1 MTDPIGSTYINQTY
15 SFDDDNTGLTISG
28 RAQPKHTDIDDTYL
42 TSTTNLLLKFA
53 QSHELQIITDIDQRP
68 EVYSHAHFFDP
79 KFYATQNPDLAKH
92 GITTE
97 TELKDHWLTYGIHE
111 ERQGSPDFNAKWYLS
126 HYSDL
131 GKNGIKTT
139 EDAIRHYADHGRFE
153 GSGGRKTSSLT
164 SDVPFSADLKMDI
177 YQPVNPEEKKVPVV
191 INLVGGGWAS
201 AEKDHPAMQTMGK
214 DFAKNGIAMISPEY
228 HTAPSHTYPAQ
239 MQDIDSVLKYVKD
252 HAEENNWDLD
262 NITLAGGSAG
272 GHLVLQHSMNPKFDN
287 NPELPKVKNVIAIAP
302 ATDLTIDLDGSAETL
317 VSNFLGTEDMT
328 DEQEVAVEKEASP
341 TTYVTEPSDKR
352 FYFSYGLQDTRT
364 NPATQAL
371 PFIRDMQSAGQDITV
386 DSHSEGKHGDWLVPN
401 QKQYD
406 STFVFN
412 MAQWIKEA

>member
-1 MTDPIGSTYINQTY
+1 MPDPIGRTHITQQYT
-15 SFDDDNTGLTISG
+15 FDGNNTERKISG
-28 RAQPKHTDIDDTYL
+28 SIPLVQTGSDDYL
-42 TSTTNLLLKFA
+42 ITSGTNLLLNIAK
-53 QSHELQIITDIDQRP
+53 SHEHQIISDIDQRP

-79 KFYATQNPDLAKH
+79 KFYATQNPDLANH

-97 TELKDHWLTYGIHE
+97 AQLKDHWLTYGINE

-126 HYSDL
+126 HHSDL

-164 SDVPFSADLKMDI
+164 SDVALSQDLDMDI
-177 YQPVNPEEKKVPVV
+177 YQPANPEEKKVPVV

-272 GHLVLQHSMNPKFDN
+272 GHLALQHTMNPKFDN
-287 NPELPKVKNVIAIAP
+287 HPELPKIKNVIGIAP
-302 ATDLTIDLDGSAETL
+302 GTDLAIDLDDQQKEGI
-317 VSNFLGTEDMT
+317 SNFLGRDYETKV
-328 DEQEVAVEKEASP
+328 QEASP
-341 TTYVTEPSDKR
+341 ITYANLSSDKR
-352 FYFSYGLQDTRT
+352 FYISYGLQDTT
-364 NPATQAL
+364 TPPDSQAL
-371 PFIRDMQSAGQDITV
+371 PFISQMDAAGQDITI
-386 DSHSEGKHGDWLVPN
+386 DIHSDGAHGDWQVPSDEH
-401 QKQYD
+401 YD
-406 STFVFN
+406 PEFVFN
-412 MAQWIKEA
+412 MSQWIKEA